1 VQSAARKP
9 GEGTRFP
16 RDFHR
21 GVHRRLLKSVG
32 AYRTVSWI
40 VETPRR
46 DVNHMLRRSPRQNEK
61 PDANRVRHDRNVGCC
76 DYGFSGLPCSDLLDR
91 GAFSRDPLECC
102 AGARSTC
109 GLPRASPCGPLAEE
123 LFGTDR
129 TSLACRELLAGAE
142 FGRKRSLSRFTAFVG
157 RSFRPK
163 PLLASEAFP
172 AGRSPR

>member
-1 VQSAARKP
+1 MQSAARKS
-9 GEGTRFP
+9 GEGTQLP

-21 GVHRRLLKSVG
+21 GVHRRLLKSVD

-46 DVNHMLRRSPRQNEK
+46 DVNNMLRHGPRQNEK
-61 PDANRVRHDRNVGCC
+61 PDANRARPDRNVGCC
-76 DYGFSGLPCSDLLDR
+76 DYGFSGLPCSGLLLDR
-91 GAFSRDPLECC
+91 GAFSCDPLECC

-109 GLPRASPCGPLAEE
+109 GLPRASPCGPFADE

-172 AGRSPR
+172 AG